1 MTYIF
6 ENDVQI
12 ASKILMV
19 AILEVSDENGVGSD
33 PDP

>member
-6 ENDVQI
+6 ENDVKI
-12 ASKILMV
+12 ASTNLLV